1 MALSLMY
8 WCKYVESFQK
18 LARKSENAVNAN
30 RVLKF
35 VYDTELHYVN
45 GNVQASMR
53 DRTYKVEVSLRD
65 LPTSRVYRQKRRY
78 TACCACDD

>member
-1 MALSLMY
+1 MLSLMY

-18 LARKSENAVNAN
+18 LARKNENAVGAN

-35 VYDTELHYVN
+35 VYYTELNYVN

-53 DRTYKVEVSLRD
+53 DRTYMVEVSLHD
-65 LPTSRVYRQKRRY
+65 
-78 TACCACDD
+78 